1 MKVDPDDPRALLAT
15 REGVAKVQAALG
27 AMGFDAWLIYD
38 FKDRNPIGR
47 SLLGLE
53 WTTRRGFALVP
64 ASGRPRLLI
73 HAIEHSSW
81 RHLDWPRESYSSRL
95 ANGGPKLRDL
105 LAGCRRV
112 ATETSP
118 RGDVPYLDLLPAGIR
133 EVIAGTGVELHSSG
147 DLVSTFYAV
156 WTPVQRE
163 EHGRASEVVR
173 TLARDAFARA
183 AGHVSRGETITEGAL
198 VHLDSRRAGPAR
210 HRRRS
215 PTASWRS
222 APGRPIPTTT
232 PARWASPSGGATSS
246 SSTSGARSTR
256 ARSPPTR
263 PGWATWAVRCR
274 GGSGEL
280 WETLRA
286 ARDGVVDSLGARH
299 ARGEVI
305 RGFEAD
311 DVARGIITDAGYGDW
326 FIHRTGH
333 SIDRDLHGR
342 GPNLD
347 NLETRDDRVLVPGV
361 GFSVEPGIYIPDDV
375 GMRTE
380 INVFMGPDGTGGHG
394 VGAAAGCVS
403 SSVSA
408 RCFLAPRQAAAVR
421 VTDVLTADPWVP
433 ETPAVAA

>member
-1 MKVDPDDPRALLAT
+1 MKAKPGDSRALLT
-15 REGVAKVQAALG
+15 TGEGVARVQAALRDRG
-27 AMGFDAWLIYD
+27 LDGWLIYD

-64 ASGRPRLLI
+64 ASGSPRLLI
-73 HAIEHSSW
+73 HAIEQSSW

-95 ANGGPKLRDL
+95 HMVERLRDL
-105 LAGCRRV
+105 LAGCTRV
-112 ATETSP
+112 ATETSA

-133 EVIAGTGVELHSSG
+133 DIVVGTGVELHSSG

-156 WTPVQRE
+156 WTGAQRK

-173 TLARDAFARA
+173 DIARDAFARA
-183 AGHVSRGETITEGAL
+183 ADHVSRREFITEGAL
-198 VHLDSRRAGPAR
+198 STWIRDELARRGVPVQADCIVAIGPRAADPHYDPGEVGEPIRCGDLLLIDLWGAVHEDSVPADQTWMGYLG
-210 HRRRS
+210 S
-215 PTASWRS
+215 EL
-222 APGRPIPTTT
+222 
-232 PARWASPSGGATSS
+232 
-246 SSTSGARSTR
+246 
-256 ARSPPTR
+256 PPR
-263 PGWATWAVRCR
+263 IR
-274 GGSGEL
+274 EL
-280 WETLRA
+280 WETLKA
-286 ARDGVVDSLGARH
+286 ARDGVVESLKARH

-311 DVARGIITDAGYGDW
+311 DVARGIITDAGYGDY

-347 NLETRDDRVLVPGV
+347 NLETRDDRVLVQGV

-380 INVFMGPDGTGGHG
+380 INVFMGP
-394 VGAAAGCVS
+394 AGPEVTVS
-403 SSVSA
+403 EPQQDV
-408 RCFLAPRQAAAVR
+408 FL
-421 VTDVLTADPWVP
+421 LL
-433 ETPAVAA
+433 

>member
-1 MKVDPDDPRALLAT
+1 MKVDPDDSRALLAT
-15 REGVAKVQAALG
+15 REGVAKVQAALR
-27 AMGFDAWLIYD
+27 AMGLDGWLIYD

-95 ANGGPKLRDL
+95 HMVEKLRGL
-105 LAGCRRV
+105 LAGCSRV

-118 RGDVPYLDLLPAGIR
+118 RGDVPYLDLLPAGMR

-183 AGHVSRGETITEGAL
+183 AGHVSRGETISEGAL
-198 VHLDSRRAGPAR
+198 STWIRDELARRG
-210 HRRRS
+210 
-215 PTASWRS
+215 
-222 APGRPIPTTT
+222 T
-232 PARWASPSGGATSS
+232 PAQADCIVAIGPRAADPHYDPGEVGEPIRRGDLLLIDLWGALHEGSVPADQTWMGYLGSDL
-246 SSTSGARSTR
+246 
-256 ARSPPTR
+256 PPR
-263 PGWATWAVRCR
+263 I
-274 GGSGEL
+274 GEL
-280 WETLRA
+280 WETLKA
-286 ARDGVVDSLGARH
+286 ARDGVVDSLRTRH

-311 DVARGIITDAGYGDW
+311 DVARGIITDAGYGEH

-361 GFSVEPGIYIPDDV
+361 GFSVEPGIYIRDDV

-380 INVFMGPDGTGGHG
+380 INVFVGTAGPEVT
-394 VGAAAGCVS
+394 VS
-403 SSVSA
+403 EPQQDV
-408 RCFLAPRQAAAVR
+408 FL
-421 VTDVLTADPWVP
+421 LL
-433 ETPAVAA
+433 

>member
-1 MKVDPDDPRALLAT
+1 VKAEPDDSRALLAT
-15 REGVAKVQAALG
+15 REGVAKVQAALRG
-27 AMGFDAWLIYD
+27 MGLDGWLIYD

-64 ASGRPRLLI
+64 ASGRPRLVI

-81 RHLDWPRESYSSRL
+81 THLDWPREVYSSRVQMVE
-95 ANGGPKLRDL
+95 KLHGL
-105 LAGCRRV
+105 LAGCSRV
-112 ATETSP
+112 ATETSA

-133 EVIAGTGVELHSSG
+133 DVIAGTGVELHSSG
-147 DLVSTFYAV
+147 NLVSTFYAV

-173 TLARDAFARA
+173 EITRDAFARA
-183 AGHVSRGETITEGAL
+183 AGRVSRGEVVTEGAL
-198 VHLDSRRAGPAR
+198 SGWIRDELALRGVPAQADCIVAIGPRAADPHYDPGEAGEPIGRGDLLLIDLWGAVHEDSVPADQTWMGFMG
-210 HRRRS
+210 S
-215 PTASWRS
+215 EL
-222 APGRPIPTTT
+222 
-232 PARWASPSGGATSS
+232 
-246 SSTSGARSTR
+246 
-256 ARSPPTR
+256 PPR
-263 PGWATWAVRCR
+263 I
-274 GGSGEL
+274 GEL
-280 WETLRA
+280 WGTLKA
-286 ARDGVVDSLGARH
+286 ARDGVVESLRDRH

-311 DVARGIITDAGYGDW
+311 DVARGIITDAGYGEY

-347 NLETRDDRVLVPGV
+347 NLETRDDRVLVRGV

-380 INVFMGPDGTGGHG
+380 INVFMGP
-394 VGAAAGCVS
+394 AGPEVTVS
-403 SSVSA
+403 EPQRDV
-408 RCFLAPRQAAAVR
+408 FL
-421 VTDVLTADPWVP
+421 LL
-433 ETPAVAA
+433 

>member
-1 MKVDPDDPRALLAT
+1 MKVDPDDSRALLAT
-15 REGVAKVQAALG
+15 REGVAKVQAALR
-27 AMGFDAWLIYD
+27 AMGLDGWLIYD

-95 ANGGPKLRDL
+95 QMVEKLRGL
-105 LAGCRRV
+105 LAGRTRV

-133 EVIAGTGVELHSSG
+133 DVIAGTGVELHSSG

-156 WTPVQRE
+156 WTPDQRE

-198 VHLDSRRAGPAR
+198 STWIRDELARRG
-210 HRRRS
+210 
-215 PTASWRS
+215 
-222 APGRPIPTTT
+222 T
-232 PARWASPSGGATSS
+232 PAQADCIVAIGPRAADPHYDPGEVGEPIRRGDLLLIDLWGALHEGSVPADQTWMGYLGSDL
-246 SSTSGARSTR
+246 
-256 ARSPPTR
+256 PPR
-263 PGWATWAVRCR
+263 I
-274 GGSGEL
+274 GEL
-280 WETLRA
+280 WETLKA
-286 ARDGVVDSLGARH
+286 ARDGVVDSLRTRH

-311 DVARGIITDAGYGDW
+311 DVARGIITDAGYGEY

-361 GFSVEPGIYIPDDV
+361 GFSVEPGIYIRDDV

-380 INVFMGPDGTGGHG
+380 INVFVGPSGPEVT
-394 VGAAAGCVS
+394 VS
-403 SSVSA
+403 EPQQDV
-408 RCFLAPRQAAAVR
+408 FL
-421 VTDVLTADPWVP
+421 LL
-433 ETPAVAA
+433 